1 MQIRLWLVIGFGLVL
16 NLCPIKNCCSQVC
29 FNDDDCE
36 AEIAQQQSKQKN
48 KEAAL
53 KVLNKAL
60 VYISYLN
67 YSDRT
72 SERVFTGPHEFE
84 PHQGKIIRSI
94 EMRIL
99 EPFGVSLEH
108 PFTQHYTR
116 FQKFANSIQFKTR
129 EWAVKNE
136 LLFKTGEPVDPI
148 QFADSE
154 KNLWQRG
161 TFKDLK
167 IYVVP
172 IAGND
177 SLVDV
182 FIELQDRWSWSIST
196 SAQYNKAVIGFEFN
210 NLMGMPQSV
219 SQKISINYRRDN
231 PFTVYGGYEYDN
243 ILHSHIDLGT
253 EYQYEN
259 LNKGGAIHLSR
270 DFFSVNARW
279 AAQVNAGIYR
289 EQAAVP
295 NELARAIP
303 TNIFYN
309 YQDVWGATSFNL
321 SKSNDNLNRFIVA
334 SRVYRMSYMGRPYN
348 ISPDSSQMFF
358 NHFFALGAIG
368 YANWNYYVD
377 HSVFFLGKAEYFP
390 KGFNVSLVGGYDY
403 DEELG
408 KRFYSGIQSNYG
420 GYVDKLGY
428 INTKISYSG
437 FLNKLAYN
445 QLLAKWTNRFFSA
458 PVNLGKK
465 FFIRQFFTSQV
476 FLGFNR
482 PADRLIAM
490 NNYNGVRGV
499 FVNYIRGSR
508 TYTFKFETDIYPKFK
523 VLGFSSCLFV
533 LADIA
538 IVQQNSY
545 SGGQL
550 CQGYGAGLRL
560 RNLSLGIGFFEFAFV
575 YYPSFSIPGYK
586 SYATLATTDYPKGI
600 SRDNLFDAGV
610 LSPEF

>member
-1 MQIRLWLVIGFGLVL
+1 M
-16 NLCPIKNCCSQVC
+16 
-29 FNDDDCE
+29 
-36 AEIAQQQSKQKN
+36 
-48 KEAAL
+48 
-53 KVLNKAL
+53 
-60 VYISYLN
+60 
-67 YSDRT
+67 
-72 SERVFTGPHEFE
+72 
-84 PHQGKIIRSI
+84 
-94 EMRIL
+94 
-99 EPFGVSLEH
+99 
-108 PFTQHYTR
+108 
-116 FQKFANSIQFKTR
+116 
-129 EWAVKNE
+129 
-136 LLFKTGEPVDPI
+136 
-148 QFADSE
+148 
-154 KNLWQRG
+154 
-161 TFKDLK
+161 
-167 IYVVP
+167 
-172 IAGND
+172 
-177 SLVDV
+177 
-182 FIELQDRWSWSIST
+182 
-196 SAQYNKAVIGFEFN
+196 
-210 NLMGMPQSV
+210 
-219 SQKISINYRRDN
+219 
-231 PFTVYGGYEYDN
+231 
-243 ILHSHIDLGT
+243 
-253 EYQYEN
+253 
-259 LNKGGAIHLSR
+259 
-270 DFFSVNARW
+270 
-279 AAQVNAGIYR
+279 
-289 EQAAVP
+289 
-295 NELARAIP
+295 
-303 TNIFYN
+303 
-309 YQDVWGATSFNL
+309 
-321 SKSNDNLNRFIVA
+321 
-334 SRVYRMSYMGRPYN
+334 
-348 ISPDSSQMFF
+348 
-358 NHFFALGAIG
+358 
-368 YANWNYYVD
+368 
-377 HSVFFLGKAEYFP
+377 GKAEYFP